1 MTEKFIEKSI
11 LIHGNK
17 YDYSK
22 VDYKNSITKV
32 IIICKT
38 HGDFEQTPNNH
49 LTGASCGKCAGT
61 AKSNTKDFIEKSI
74 LIHGD
79 KYDYSKVDYKNSITK
94 VIIICKTH
102 DEFEQTPKLHLK
114 GAGCGKCAGT
124 AKSNTKDFIEKSILI
139 HGDKYDY
146 SKVDYKN
153 SNTKVII
160 ICKEHGDFLQIPNT
174 HLNNNG
180 CSKCS
185 GNYTLTAEEFIEKA
199 MLIHDDKYD
208 YSKVNYINNNTDI
221 CIICKEHGEFVQKPK
236 NHLKSHG
243 CSKCSGNY
251 TLTTEEFIEKSI
263 LVHGDKYDYSKV
275 DYINSNKKVLIIC
288 KTHGDFLQ
296 IPVCHYWKKA
306 GCPKCANKNVTT
318 KEFIEKS
325 KLIHGDKY
333 DYSKVDYKYSNK
345 DVIIICKIHGDFLQI
360 PNTHLNNHGCSKC
373 AGIAKSNTTEF
384 IENAKLIHCDKYE
397 YFKVDYKNNITK
409 VIITCKVHGDF
420 LQTPKSHFKGA
431 GCQSCYYK
439 TISDRLLQTK
449 EKFIEKSILVHG
461 DKYDY
466 SKVDYNYS
474 DEKVIIICKKHGDF
488 LQSRISHAHLGHG
501 CKKCAGTAKLTTED
515 FIERSIKLHGD
526 KYDYSKVNYINN
538 NTKVLIVCKK
548 HGDFNQNPFNHY
560 NGQGCPKCCNIL
572 YSKMQ
577 ILWLNFFSIYHNIH
591 IQHVLNDGE
600 FLIPTTKYK
609 ADGYCEETN
618 TIYEFHGDF
627 WHGNP
632 EIYKQDEINKKTNC
646 SFKEL
651 YDKTIIK
658 EEKIKELGYNLEVMW
673 ENKWKKINNA
683 VRTIQRKFMETLQ

>member
-11 LIHGNK
+11 LIHGDK

-38 HGDFEQTPNNH
+38 HGEFEQRAQCH
-49 LTGASCGKCAGT
+49 LRGAGCGKCAGT

-102 DEFEQTPKLHLK
+102 GEFEQTPKLHLK
-114 GAGCGKCAGT
+114 TSGCGKCAGTAKSNTKDFIENAKLIHGDKYDYSKVDYKNNKTDVIIICKTHGEFQQTPKLHLRGSGCNECGKILNSSNRKTSIHEFIEKSILIHGEKYDYSKVDYKNSITKVIIICKTHGEFEQRAQCHLRGAGCGKCAGT
-124 AKSNTKDFIEKSILI
+124 AKSNTKDFIENAKLI

-153 SNTKVII
+153 NKTNVIIICKKHGDFSQRPHNHLINQGCNKCGNILGGLKNKSNTDEFIKKSILVHGDKYDYSKSNYINSTEKVII
-160 ICKEHGDFLQIPNT
+160 ICKKHEEFLQIPSD
-174 HLNNNG
+174 HYNG
-180 CSKCS
+180 
-185 GNYTLTAEEFIEKA
+185 
-199 MLIHDDKYD
+199 
-208 YSKVNYINNNTDI
+208 
-221 CIICKEHGEFVQKPK
+221 
-236 NHLKSHG
+236 HG
-243 CSKCSGNY
+243 CQKCY
-251 TLTTEEFIEKSI
+251 YETIKQRFLQTKEEFIEKSI

-275 DYINSNKKVLIIC
+275 DYINS
-288 KTHGDFLQ
+288 T
-296 IPVCHYWKKA
+296 A
-306 GCPKCANKNVTT
+306 
-318 KEFIEKS
+318 
-325 KLIHGDKY
+325 
-333 DYSKVDYKYSNK
+333 
-345 DVIIICKIHGDFLQI
+345 
-360 PNTHLNNHGCSKC
+360 
-373 AGIAKSNTTEF
+373 
-384 IENAKLIHCDKYE
+384 
-397 YFKVDYKNNITK
+397 
-409 VIITCKVHGDF
+409 
-420 LQTPKSHFKGA
+420 
-431 GCQSCYYK
+431 
-439 TISDRLLQTK
+439 
-449 EKFIEKSILVHG
+449 
-461 DKYDY
+461 
-466 SKVDYNYS
+466 
-474 DEKVIIICKKHGDF
+474 KVIIICKEHGEF
-488 LQSRISHAHLGHG
+488 LQIPSDHYNSG
-501 CKKCAGTAKLTTED
+501 CGCQKCGGCSKLTTPE
-515 FIERSIKLHGD
+515 FIKRSIKLHGD
-526 KYDYSKVNYINN
+526 KYNYSKVNYINN

-548 HGDFNQNPFNHY
+548 HGDFYQNPKNHY
-560 NGQGCPKCCNIL
+560 MSGSGCPKCCNIL

-577 ILWLNFFSIYHNIH
+577 ILWLNFLSIYHNIH

-651 YDKTIIK
+651 YEKTIIK
-658 EEKIKELGYNLEVMW
+658 EEKIKELGYNLVIIW

-683 VRTIQRKFMETLQ
+683 VRTIQRKFMETLK